1 MISSLAR
8 SRRAFTLIELLVVIA
23 IIAILIGLL
32 LPAVQKVREAA
43 ARMQCQNNLK
53 QIGLGIHNFHDT
65 NTYLPTQGRNV
76 TSARIMTGGVTG
88 IAAAPAAGNAQDWGW
103 LYQILPFIEQNNVY
117 SLPNTVATSGS
128 FDGDDKIKQTPI
140 KIYFCPT
147 RRKPVVLGLANGA
160 LNDYVGN
167 GGIDAAAS
175 TGAIIQHTGAAGVPC
190 FTIELNNITDGTSN
204 TMLVGE
210 KHLLSTSYAGGAGN
224 DNQGYWRGIDSD
236 ICGLAVAGTTP
247 TMAPV
252 QDDPTAR
259 NQSLGSTFGSAHI
272 GGFQAVLCDGSV
284 RNITYSADFTT
295 VIQPLCGRN
304 DKVPFTLP

>member
-1 MISSLAR
+1 MRAPLSR
-8 SRRAFTLIELLVVIA
+8 SRRGFTLIELLVVIA
-23 IIAILIGLL
+23 IIATLVGLL

-43 ARMQCQNNLK
+43 ARMSCQNNLK

-76 TSARIMTGGVTG
+76 TSARLLVNG
-88 IAAAPAAGNAQDWGW
+88 APAAANVQDWGW
-103 LYQILPFIEQNNVY
+103 LYQILPFIEQGNLYNQA
-117 SLPNTVATSGS
+117 SDDTV
-128 FDGDDKIKQTPI
+128 KQTPV

-147 RRKPVVLGLANGA
+147 RRKPVVLALGNGA

-167 GGIDAAAS
+167 GGTDTGAT
-175 TGAIIQHTGAAGVPC
+175 TGAIIIHSSAQGVPC
-190 FTIELNNITDGTSN
+190 FTLDLNNITDGTSN

-210 KHLLSTSYAGGAGN
+210 KHLNIKKYPGGAGN

-247 TMAPV
+247 TMAAA
-252 QDDPTAR
+252 QDDTNDL
-259 NQSLGSTFGSAHI
+259 NQGLGSTFGSAHI

-284 RNITYSADFTT
+284 RGITYSIDFTT
-295 VIQPLCGRN
+295 VLQPFCGRS
-304 DKVPFTLP
+304 DKVVFTLP